1 MAISGSFFE
10 YNIGT
15 GLCVHSHGST
25 AGLCLKNGKDGFFN
39 VSTIVDADGEAF
51 FQTFMGRYNDFDMGL
66 DIRDCSFT
74 DNSAAFLT
82 RTAPESETEP
92 IDFLTGGAALNV
104 LDVQFSFMSNNVF
117 KNNIGRQGSGAN
129 LDTCFFSVF
138 WNNTFDNNTAT
149 QQGAAIA
156 LVNSHNL
163 GVLVVNSTL
172 TNGQA
177 VTGGA
182 IYGDAG
188 ATITISNGSQL
199 TNNQALLMAAL
210 CIATA
215 VKPFCCSWTLTSVP
229 TRQGRMGGLLTAPPV

>member
-1 MAISGSFFE
+1 VAISGSFFE